1 MDMPINRITS
11 DSLLIDI
18 EHHFRVSAGPGAGK
32 THWMVEHIRNVLHRS
47 DRLGKTRKI
56 ACITYTNIAVET
68 ILNRLGT
75 SADRV
80 EVSTIHSYLYKH
92 IVKPYASFIAPEFGL
107 CIDKMD
113 GHEEPFVN
121 FGNLKTWIEEHQR
134 KTELTHPY
142 TEKQLTRLP
151 DNNKALEGW
160 LSSLHYTYNDSNEL
174 KISSKRSDAFYLDN
188 NNKRRYL
195 NRNCLNI
202 LETDFLSYKKL
213 YWGKG
218 ILFHDDVLFFS
229 YQLIQKFP
237 FILPVL
243 RAKFPYFFVDEFQ
256 DISPIQAEILHHI
269 GQRETIVGIIGDKVQ
284 SIYGFQGAQPEKFTS
299 FNLPG
304 MADYQ
309 MEENRRSTNEIVR
322 VLNELR
328 SDIQQVSYRDEEGVQ
343 PMIIVGEMVD
353 SLRKSKQQCSGEKVC
368 SLSRDNITSN
378 AMKREITG
386 VSLNDKLFEELLEKD
401 RPSRSNRYRSKVV
414 VACIKATEL
423 AREGKFKDSIKEL
436 ERVFK
441 VKADKTTVKRE
452 ALKHIRTLLKKYND
466 YENGSLYEFY
476 LVVKADIKNDIS
488 GLRSGAAKTFYE
500 GYTYQQLSL
509 CVRIVEDTSLHKT
522 IHKAKGDEFDNVL
535 LILREEDDLA
545 FLLNPDLTATNKEAE
560 EQRIYYVAISRA
572 KKRLFVSVPS
582 LQASKQTILSSNF
595 QIEIL

>member
-1 MDMPINRITS
+1 MDMLINRITS

-18 EHHFRVSAGPGAGK
+18 ERHFRVSAGPGAGK

-47 DRLGKTRKI
+47 NRLGKIRKI

-68 ILNRLGT
+68 IMNRLGT
-75 SADRV
+75 SADQV

-92 IVKPYASFIAPEFGL
+92 IVKPYVSFIAPEFGL
-107 CIDKMD
+107 SIDNID
-113 GHEEPFVN
+113 GHEEPFIN
-121 FGNLKTWIEEHQR
+121 FGNVKTWIEEHPR

-142 TEKQLTRLP
+142 TEKQLTKLP

-160 LSSLHYTYNDSNEL
+160 LCSLHYTFNDSNEL
-174 KISSKRSDAFYLDN
+174 IISSKRSDAFYLDN

-213 YWGKG
+213 YWGKS

-237 FILPVL
+237 FILSVL

-256 DISPIQAEILHHI
+256 DINPIQAEILHHI
-269 GQRETIVGIIGDKVQ
+269 GQRETIVGIIGDKAQ
-284 SIYGFQGAQPEKFTS
+284 SIYVFQGAQPEKFTS
-299 FNLPG
+299 FNLQG
-304 MADYQ
+304 MVDYQ

-322 VLNELR
+322 VLNEIR
-328 SDIQQVSYRDEEGVQ
+328 SDIQQVSYRDEKGIQ

-368 SLSRDNITSN
+368 SLSRNNITSN

-386 VSLNDKLFEELLEKD
+386 VSLNDKLFEKLLEKD

-414 VACIKATEL
+414 IACIKASEL

-452 ALKHIRTLLKKYND
+452 ALKHIQTLLKKYND
-466 YENGSLYEFY
+466 YKKESLYEFY

-500 GYTYQQLSL
+500 GHTYQQLSL

-545 FLLNPDLTATNKEAE
+545 FLLNPDLTATKKEAE

>member
-47 DRLGKTRKI
+47 NRLGKTRKI

-107 CIDKMD
+107 SIENMD

-121 FGNLKTWIEEHQR
+121 FRNVKTWIEEHPR

-142 TEKQLTRLP
+142 TERQLTKLP
-151 DNNKALEGW
+151 DNNKALERW
-160 LSSLHYTYNDSNEL
+160 LSSLQYTFNASNEL
-174 KISSKRSDAFYLDN
+174 KISSKRRDAYYLDN
-188 NNKRRYL
+188 KNERRYL
-195 NRNCLNI
+195 NRNCLDI
-202 LETDFLSYKKL
+202 LEKDFLSYKKL

-237 FILPVL
+237 FILTVL
-243 RAKFPYFFVDEFQ
+243 RAKSPYFFVDEFQ
-256 DISPIQAEILHHI
+256 DTNPIQAEILHHI
-269 GQRETIVGIIGDKVQ
+269 GQRETIVGIIGDKAQ

-304 MADYQ
+304 MVDYQ

-322 VLNELR
+322 VLNKMR
-328 SDIQQVSYRDEEGVQ
+328 FDIQQVSYRNEEGVQ

-353 SLRKSKQQCSGEKVC
+353 SLRKTKQQCSDEKVC

-378 AMKREITG
+378 AMKREISG

-401 RPSRSNRYRSKVV
+401 RPSKSNRYRSKVV
-414 VACIKATEL
+414 IACIKATEL

-436 ERVFK
+436 GRVFK
-441 VKADKTTVKRE
+441 VKADKTRVKRE
-452 ALKHIRTLLKKYND
+452 ALKHIQTLLKKYNV
-466 YENGSLYEFY
+466 YKNGSLYEFY
-476 LVVKADIKNDIS
+476 LVVKGDIKNDIS
-488 GLRSGAAKTFYE
+488 DLRSGAPKIFYE
-500 GYTYQQLSL
+500 GHTYQQLSL

-535 LILREEDDLA
+535 LILRAEDDLA
-545 FLLNPDLTATNKEAE
+545 FLLNPDLTATKKEAE